1 MKIMANVENGS
12 LKYHVPALE
21 KGLDIL
27 EALAA
32 TATPQSLSD
41 LARGLNR
48 SSSELFRMLDCLE
61 RRGYIAR
68 DAASGNYRLTLK
80 LYELAHTHS
89 PVEQLLHFAELPMQQ
104 LAQTLRESCHLSI
117 LQYGKLI
124 VLAQAES
131 PARIRLSVEVG
142 GQFSAIHTASGRLLL
157 AYLTPAER
165 EAFLVEDP
173 DYQELTEGQQQE
185 CAARIAEIE
194 RLGYSTIK
202 NETHIGVTDTA
213 VLVGNPRAGVVAAL
227 TIASLSGAHTPDTET
242 RILDELLACA
252 QTITA
257 AMGVSQ

>member
-1 MKIMANVENGS
+1 MITNSENGS

-41 LARGLNR
+41 LARSLNR

-68 DAASGNYRLTLK
+68 DADSGNYRLTLK

-89 PVEQLLHFAELPMQQ
+89 PVEQLLHFAERPMQQ

-117 LQYGKLI
+117 LQHGKLI

-131 PARIRLSVEVG
+131 PTRIRLSVEVG
-142 GQFSAIHTASGRLLL
+142 GQFPAIHTASGRLLL
-157 AYLTPAER
+157 AYLIPEER
-165 EAFLVEDP
+165 RLFLAEDP
-173 DYQELTEGQQQE
+173 EYRRLTEAQQQE
-185 CAARIAEIE
+185 CLARIAEIE

-202 NETHIGVTDTA
+202 NETHIGVSDTA
-213 VLVGNPRAGVVAAL
+213 VLVGNPRADVVAAL
-227 TIASLSGAHTPDTET
+227 TVASLSGAQTPDTES
-242 RILDELLACA
+242 RILGELQACA
-252 QTITA
+252 RTITV
-257 AMGVSQ
+257 AMGVTP